1 MFLIHKLL
9 NMTYIYF
16 PEISRMEDTIE
27 KLRPY
32 FNYISDNWLAA
43 ASENKSLS
51 IPKVQELVWKNW
63 LKVKKTENSVGTKKG
78 KKVKKTFLS

>member
-9 NMTYIYF
+9 NIKYIYF

-63 LKVKKTENSVGTKKG
+63 LKVEKNRKQCWN
-78 KKVKKTFLS
+78 

>member
-9 NMTYIYF
+9 NIKYIYF

-32 FNYISDNWLAA
+32 FKYKVEGAYNV
-43 ASENKSLS
+43 SLYTT
-51 IPKVQELVWKNW
+51 VER
-63 LKVKKTENSVGTKKG
+63 SVY
-78 KKVKKTFLS
+78 LC